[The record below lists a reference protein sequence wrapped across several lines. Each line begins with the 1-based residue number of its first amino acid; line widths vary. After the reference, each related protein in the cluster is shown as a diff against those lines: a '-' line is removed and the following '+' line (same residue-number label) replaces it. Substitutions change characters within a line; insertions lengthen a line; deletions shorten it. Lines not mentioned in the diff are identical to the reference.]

1 LCYCFTEEAIFGKE
15 RFEMGVFL
23 AGKRTGYYWESLQ
36 KSLELISRVSLDINA
51 EDERK
56 FEDRLSGALQ
66 PNFKDFIDQRNNKQV
81 MTRITA
87 FNHDH
92 RPDMSIS
99 DDGVAMEV
107 KVLRSGSSVREAL
120 GQALIY
126 RLGYR
131 FVIIIW
137 VDATKDK
144 EYKTAISKTGSV
156 ESGLIAEMQ
165 EMNIFCVVK

>member
-1 LCYCFTEEAIFGKE
+1 
-15 RFEMGVFL
+15 MGVFL

-36 KSLELISRVSLDINA
+36 KAIEIIERVSLDINA

-66 PNFKDFIDQRNNKQV
+66 PNFKDFIDQRNIKQV

-92 RPDMSIS
+92 RPDMSIA
-99 DDGVAMEV
+99 DDGVAIEV
-107 KVLRSGSSVREAL
+107 KVLRSGQSVREAL

-131 FVIIIW
+131 FVIIVW
-137 VDATKDK
+137 VDATKTK
-144 EYKTAISKTGSV
+144 EYKTAVMKKDSP
-156 ESGLIAEMQ
+156 ESGLIQ
-165 EMNIFCVVK
+165 ELQESNIFCIIK